1 VTGHVSE
8 GLDRDDLKQLGEV
21 LDKGRAD
28 LIVVYESN
36 LADQIVANIQAGNKF
51 VSKKIDADLDD
62 LTKQIADAQKNT

>member
-1 VTGHVSE
+1 MTGHVSE

-21 LDKGRAD
+21 LDKGRAG

-36 LADQIVANIQAGNKF
+36 LADQIGANIQAGNKF